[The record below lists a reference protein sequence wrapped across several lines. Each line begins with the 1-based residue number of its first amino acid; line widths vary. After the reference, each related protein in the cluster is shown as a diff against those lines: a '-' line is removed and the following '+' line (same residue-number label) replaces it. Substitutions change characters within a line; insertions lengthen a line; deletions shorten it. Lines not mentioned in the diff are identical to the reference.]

1 MKDIFPFLSFTQI
14 IKIPQYCNEKHKTDN
29 HLKCNT
35 FAPQLQ
41 KMRLHRNLVYTTIDG
56 LNAIF
61 NEGEYA
67 DKVVAR
73 SLKKDKRWGSSDRK
87 FVAETIYEIVR
98 WKRLYSEI
106 AEVKEPFDRDNLWRI
121 FSVWAVLRGY
131 PIPDWRQLEGTPER
145 KIKGRFDELS
155 KIRAVKESI
164 PDWMDELGIKE
175 LGEKLWATEITA
187 QNQPAKVILR
197 VNTLK
202 TTKEKLRAILM
213 DLNIATEYLKD
224 QPDALVLKERA
235 NVFLTDA
242 FRDGFFEVQDANSQ
256 LVAAFLEV
264 EPGMRVVDTC
274 AGAGGK
280 TLHLASLM
288 ENKGQLI
295 AMDLYE
301 SKLKQLKL
309 RAKRNGAFNIEYRII
324 DSTKVIKK
332 LYEKADRVLIDAP
345 CSGLGVLK
353 RNPDAKWKLQ
363 PEFIDNIKKV
373 QAEVLENYSR
383 IVKPGGKLVY
393 ATCSILPSENQLQV
407 EKFLT
412 TENGKNFTFIKD
424 SKILAS
430 ESGFDGFYMALLQ
443 RKD

>member
-1 MKDIFPFLSFTQI
+1 
-14 IKIPQYCNEKHKTDN
+14 
-29 HLKCNT
+29 
-35 FAPQLQ
+35 
-41 KMRLHRNLVYTTIDG
+41 MRLHRNLVYTTIDS
-56 LNAIF
+56 LNSIF

-67 DKVVAR
+67 DKMVAR
-73 SLKKDKRWGSSDRK
+73 ALKKDKRWGSSDRK

-98 WKRLYSEI
+98 WKRLYAEI
-106 AEVKEPFDRDNLWRI
+106 AEVKEPYNRENLWRM

-131 PIPDWRQLEGTPER
+131 PIPDWKQLEGTPER

-155 KIRAVKESI
+155 KIRTFKESI
-164 PDWMDELGIKE
+164 PDWMDELGVKE
-175 LGEKLWATEITA
+175 LGEKVWAKEIAA

-202 TTKEKLRAILM
+202 TTKDKLRAILM
-213 DLNIATEYLKD
+213 DLNIETEYLKD

-242 FRDGFFEVQDANSQ
+242 FKEGLFEVQDANSQ
-256 LVAAFLEV
+256 LVAHFLEV
-264 EPGMRVVDTC
+264 KPGMRVIDAC

-280 TLHLASLM
+280 TLHIASIM

-309 RAKRNGAFNIEYRII
+309 RAKRNSAFNIEYRII

-332 LYEKADRVLIDAP
+332 LHEKADRVLIDAP

-363 PEFIDNIKKV
+363 PEFIENIKKV
-373 QAEVLENYSR
+373 QTEVLENYSKM
-383 IVKPGGKLVY
+383 VKPGGKLVY
-393 ATCSILPSENQLQV
+393 ATCSVLPSENQEQI
-407 EKFLT
+407 KHFLSGET
-412 TENGKNFTFIKD
+412 GKNFTFVKD

-430 ESGFDGFYMALLQ
+430 ESGFDGFYMALLE
-443 RKD
+443 RKTN

>member
-1 MKDIFPFLSFTQI
+1 
-14 IKIPQYCNEKHKTDN
+14 
-29 HLKCNT
+29 
-35 FAPQLQ
+35 
-41 KMRLHRNLVYTTIDG
+41 MRLHRNLVYTTIDS

-73 SLKKDKRWGSSDRK
+73 ALKKDKRWGSSDRK

-98 WKRLYSEI
+98 WKRLYAEI
-106 AEVKEPFDRDNLWRI
+106 AEVKEPFDRENLWRM
-121 FSVWAVLRGY
+121 FAVWAVLRGY
-131 PIPDWRQLEGTPER
+131 PIPDWKQLEGTPER

-155 KIRAVKESI
+155 KIRALKESI
-164 PDWMDELGIKE
+164 PDWMDELGVKE
-175 LGEKLWATEITA
+175 LGEKVWSTEIAA

-197 VNTLK
+197 TNTLK
-202 TTKEKLRAILM
+202 GTKENLRNTLM
-213 DLNIATEYLKD
+213 DLNIETEYLKD
-224 QPDALVLKERA
+224 QPEALVLKERA

-242 FRDGFFEVQDANSQ
+242 FKQGLFEVQDANSQ
-256 LVAAFLEV
+256 LVAGFLDV
-264 EPGMRVVDTC
+264 KPGMRVVDTC

-280 TLHLASLM
+280 TLHIASLM

-324 DSTKVIKK
+324 DTTKVIKK
-332 LYEKADRVLIDAP
+332 LHERADRVLIDAP

-363 PEFIDNIKKV
+363 PEFIDNIRKV
-373 QAEVLENYSR
+373 QAEVLESYSK

-393 ATCSILPSENQLQV
+393 ATCSVLPSENQEQV
-407 EKFLT
+407 EKFLK
-412 TENGKNFTFIKD
+412 TEIGQQFTFVKD
-424 SKILAS
+424 RKILAS
-430 ESGFDGFYMALLQ
+430 ESGFDGFYMALME
-443 RKD
+443 RKE

>member
-1 MKDIFPFLSFTQI
+1 
-14 IKIPQYCNEKHKTDN
+14 
-29 HLKCNT
+29 
-35 FAPQLQ
+35 
-41 KMRLHRNLVYTTIDG
+41 MRLHRNLVYTTIDS

-73 SLKKDKRWGSSDRK
+73 ALKKDKRWGSTDRK

-98 WKRLYSEI
+98 WKRLYTEI
-106 AEVKEPFDRDNLWRI
+106 AGVKEPFDRDELWRI
-121 FSVWAVLRGY
+121 FAVWAVLRGY
-131 PIPDWRQLEGTPER
+131 PIPDWKQLEGTPER

-155 KIRAVKESI
+155 KIRTFKESI
-164 PDWMDELGIKE
+164 PDWMDELGLKE
-175 LGEKLWATEITA
+175 LGEAIWSKEITA

-213 DLNIATEYLKD
+213 DLDIETDFLKD

-242 FRDGFFEVQDANSQ
+242 FKDGFFEVQDANSQ
-256 LVAAFLEV
+256 LVAAFLDV
-264 EPGMRVVDTC
+264 QPGMRVVDTC

-332 LYEKADRVLIDAP
+332 LQEKADRVLIDAP

-363 PEFIDNIKKV
+363 PEFIENIKKI
-373 QAEVLENYSR
+373 QAEVLESYSR

-393 ATCSILPSENQLQV
+393 ATCSILPSENQEQV
-407 EKFLT
+407 KRFLST
-412 TENGKNFTFIKD
+412 DNGKNFTFVKD
-424 SKILAS
+424 AKILAS
-430 ESGFDGFYMALLQ
+430 DSGFDGFYMALLE
-443 RKD
+443 RKEN

>member
-1 MKDIFPFLSFTQI
+1 
-14 IKIPQYCNEKHKTDN
+14 
-29 HLKCNT
+29 
-35 FAPQLQ
+35 
-41 KMRLHRNLVYTTIDG
+41 MRLHRNLVYTTIDS

-61 NEGEYA
+61 NDGQYA
-67 DKVVAR
+67 DKMVAQA
-73 SLKKDKRWGSSDRK
+73 LKKDKRWGSSDRK

-98 WKRLYSEI
+98 WKRLYAEI
-106 AEVKEPFDRDNLWRI
+106 AGVKESFDRDDLWRI
-121 FSVWAVLRGY
+121 FAVWAVLRGY
-131 PIPDWRQLEGTPER
+131 PIPDWKQLEGTPER
-145 KIKGRFDELS
+145 KIKGKFDELS
-155 KIRAVKESI
+155 KIRTMKESI
-164 PDWMDELGIKE
+164 PDWMDALGVKE
-175 LGEKLWATEITA
+175 LGEKVWATEIAA

-213 DLNIATEYLKD
+213 DLNIETNFLEA

-242 FRDGFFEVQDANSQ
+242 FKEGFFEVQDANSQ
-256 LVAAFLEV
+256 LVAHFLDV
-264 EPGMRVVDTC
+264 KPGMRVVDTC

-280 TLHLASLM
+280 SLHIASLM

-301 SKLKQLKL
+301 SKLKQLKI
-309 RAKRNGAFNIEYRII
+309 RAKRNGAFNIEYKII

-332 LYEKADRVLIDAP
+332 LHEKADRVLIDAP

-353 RNPDAKWKLQ
+353 RNPDAKWKLK
-363 PEFIDNIKKV
+363 PEFIENIKKV
-373 QAEVLENYSR
+373 QQEVLESYSK

-393 ATCSILPSENQLQV
+393 ATCSILPSENQDQIN
-407 EKFLT
+407 KFLT
-412 TENGKNFTFIKD
+412 TEIGKSFTFIKD

-430 ESGFDGFYMALLQ
+430 ESGFDGFYMALLE
-443 RKD
+443 RKVEKSINNKLKV

>member
-1 MKDIFPFLSFTQI
+1 
-14 IKIPQYCNEKHKTDN
+14 
-29 HLKCNT
+29 
-35 FAPQLQ
+35 
-41 KMRLHRNLVYTTIDG
+41 MRLHRNLVYTTIDA

-87 FVAETIYEIVR
+87 FVAETIYEVVR

-106 AEVKEPFDRDNLWRI
+106 ADVKEPYNREDIWRM

-145 KIKGRFDELS
+145 KIKGKFDELS
-155 KIRAVKESI
+155 KIRTMRESI
-164 PDWMDELGIKE
+164 PDWMDEVGVQE
-175 LGEKLWATEITA
+175 LGEELWTKEIAA
-187 QNQPAKVILR
+187 QNKQAKVILR

-202 TTKEKLRAILM
+202 TTKEKLHSILM
-213 DLNIATEYLKD
+213 DLNIETEYLQD
-224 QPDALVLKERA
+224 QPEALVLKERA

-242 FRDGFFEVQDANSQ
+242 FKEGFFEVQDASSQ
-256 LVAAFLEV
+256 LVAHFLDV
-264 EPGMRVVDTC
+264 KPGMRVVDTC

-280 TLHLASLM
+280 TLHMASLM

-324 DSTKVIKK
+324 DTTKVIKK
-332 LYEKADRVLIDAP
+332 LHEKADRVLIDAP

-363 PEFIDNIKKV
+363 PEFIDNIRKI
-373 QAEVLENYSR
+373 QAEVLESYSK

-393 ATCSILPSENQLQV
+393 ATCSILPSENQEQIK
-407 EKFLT
+407 KFLT
-412 TENGKNFTFIKD
+412 TEIGKSFTFVKD
-424 SKILAS
+424 AKVLAS
-430 ESGFDGFYMALLQ
+430 QSGFDGFYMALLE
-443 RKD
+443 RKL